1 MIDLQH
7 KDVGKGS
14 LEFGGSNTK
23 LRSFLNKT
31 SIFISESSKGIGRY
45 MLGKMIT
52 SAIIFIL
59 AFVIFRLLEVNP
71 AIILAVILGVTNLVP
86 LFGPWVGL
94 LICAMIVVFINP
106 IHALY
111 TTITAL
117 LLQIAEQFFLLP
129 LIVGKSIDIKPL
141 LIFLVLFAGSLVFGF
156 WGVLL
161 AVPAA
166 VVIKIAYEVFIRK
179 QEK

>member
-1 MIDLQH
+1 MKNSLQ
-7 KDVGKGS
+7 KNP
-14 LEFGGSNTK
+14 ETNTRENRNDGIK
-23 LRSFLNKT
+23 SFLSKT
-31 SIFISESSKGIGRY
+31 SIFVSESTRGVGKYI
-45 MLGKMIT
+45 LGKMLT
-52 SAIIFIL
+52 SIIIGILSFVVFRLLDVKPPFIL
-59 AFVIFRLLEVNP
+59 AL
-71 AIILAVILGVTNLVP
+71 ILGISNLVP

-94 LICAMIVVFINP
+94 LICALIVVFINP

-141 LIFLVLFAGSLVFGF
+141 LIFLILFGGSIVFGF
-156 WGVLL
+156 WGVVL
-161 AVPAA
+161 AVPLA
-166 VVIKIAYEVFIRK
+166 VIIRIWYEVFIRK